1 MYSGSALCFI
11 IHTLVKQTPRV
22 SSLFLTLY
30 RTDIKQTKRDSW
42 PYYHK
47 KSKGKY
53 IQVTWLKTPVILTG
67 GNPFTITS
75 MAQGVKLM
83 TAEKQ
88 YGLHGGCEGLK
99 PCITG
104 LQVWR
109 ADHYLYS
116 IPSFAINYHHTVFPC
131 GHCGRS
137 YTVHRT
143 KIGGHF
149 PAHMHWRWRLP
160 AYH

>member
-1 MYSGSALCFI
+1 MYSGSVLYFI

-30 RTDIKQTKRDSW
+30 RTDIKLTKRDSW
-42 PYYHK
+42 PYYHE

-116 IPSFAINYHHTVFPC
+116 IPS
-131 GHCGRS
+131 
-137 YTVHRT
+137 
-143 KIGGHF
+143 
-149 PAHMHWRWRLP
+149 LP
-160 AYH
+160 